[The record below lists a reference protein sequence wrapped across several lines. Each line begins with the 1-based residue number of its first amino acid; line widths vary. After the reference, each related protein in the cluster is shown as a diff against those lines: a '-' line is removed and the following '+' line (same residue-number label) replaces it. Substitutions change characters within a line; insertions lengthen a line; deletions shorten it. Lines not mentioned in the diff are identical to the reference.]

1 MRLTAQEVYDK
12 LVNEDGILQLEGQ
25 IKFYLGDV
33 NIIVK
38 QRDVVGNIMQEWL
51 QGWLDKRG
59 IEYAPSENTQMPPDF
74 FLNPDDKTKNTPFVA
89 LFAMMGISAAG
100 LIFAGYKRFRRV
112 KKSK

>member
-51 QGWLDKRG
+51 QGWLDKSMLQVKILRCH
-59 IEYAPSENTQMPPDF
+59 Q
-74 FLNPDDKTKNTPFVA
+74 
-89 LFAMMGISAAG
+89 
-100 LIFAGYKRFRRV
+100 IF
-112 KKSK
+112 S

>member
-59 IEYAPSENTQMPPDF
+59 IEYAPSEKYSDATRF
-74 FLNPDDKTKNTPFVA
+74 FL
-89 LFAMMGISAAG
+89 
-100 LIFAGYKRFRRV
+100 
-112 KKSK
+112 KSR

>member
-38 QRDVVGNIMQEWL
+38 QRDVVEISCRNGCKG
-51 QGWLDKRG
+51 GWIR
-59 IEYAPSENTQMPPDF
+59 EE
-74 FLNPDDKTKNTPFVA
+74 
-89 LFAMMGISAAG
+89 
-100 LIFAGYKRFRRV
+100 
-112 KKSK
+112 